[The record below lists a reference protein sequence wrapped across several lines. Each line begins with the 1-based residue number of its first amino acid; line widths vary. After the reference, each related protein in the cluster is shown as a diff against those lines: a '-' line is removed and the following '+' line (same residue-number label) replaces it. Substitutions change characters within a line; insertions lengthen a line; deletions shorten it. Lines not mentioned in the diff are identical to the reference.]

1 MMVVSWRKRVVVAV
15 LSCMM
20 RVSRVWCVWRRVSR
34 AMWVVACLLLV
45 VAVVVRV
52 VWWAHEVVRRRSV
65 NSVMMVVWVIVV
77 WVIVVWVVW
86 LLLGCWVGWVG
97 WVCMVAVGVC
107 RWCGCI

>member
-34 AMWVVACLLLV
+34 AMWVVAWLVV
-45 VAVVVRV
+45 VAVGVRV
-52 VWWAHEVVRRRSV
+52 VWWAHEVVRRSV
-65 NSVMMVVWVIVV
+65 NSVVMVVWVIVV

>member
-1 MMVVSWRKRVVVAV
+1 
-15 LSCMM
+15 
-20 RVSRVWCVWRRVSR
+20 
-34 AMWVVACLLLV
+34 MWVVAWLLV

-52 VWWAHEVVRRRSV
+52 VWWEHEVVRRKMSV
-65 NSVMMVVWVIVV
+65 NSVVMVV

-86 LLLGCWVGWVG
+86 LLLGWLGWLG

>member
-20 RVSRVWCVWRRVSR
+20 RVSRVWCVCRRVSR
-34 AMWVVACLLLV
+34 AMWVVAWLVV

>member
-34 AMWVVACLLLV
+34 AMWVVAWLVV
-45 VAVVVRV
+45 VAVV
-52 VWWAHEVVRRRSV
+52 AHEVVVRRRSV
-65 NSVMMVVWVIVV
+65 NSVVMVVWVIVV
-77 WVIVVWVVW
+77 WNIVVWVVW
-86 LLLGCWVGWVG
+86 LLLGCWVG

>member
-1 MMVVSWRKRVVVAV
+1 
-15 LSCMM
+15 
-20 RVSRVWCVWRRVSR
+20 
-34 AMWVVACLLLV
+34 MWVVAWLLV

-52 VWWAHEVVRRRSV
+52 VWWAHEVVRRKRSV
-65 NSVMMVVWVIVV
+65 NSVVMVVWVIVV